1 MDNELFDNLMTAV
14 QQAIDYE
21 EGDVSKARS
30 EYLEIPEDEID
41 PSYRIYIKV
50 AEMSALNRQRV
61 EGYIDGLLQ
70 SAV

>member
-1 MDNELFDNLMTAV
+1 MDNELFDDLMTAV

-30 EYLEIPEDEID
+30 GYLEITEDEID

-50 AEMSALNRQRV
+50 AEMSALNRQKV
-61 EGYIDGLLQ
+61 GGYIDGLLRF
-70 SAV
+70 AV